1 MGFIFAEHIVHQY
14 RKELYTEYRKG
25 QGEPLMQSNLFTS
38 SPSVQSSRILYT
50 PSPFA
55 RSSLLHLQEVGS
67 LTAIRPHTSKREK
80 LQSYLCFMVEGGEG
94 ELVYEGKKYEL
105 KTGDV
110 VFIDCRKAYS
120 HSTGNSSITGDG
132 HSVDNSR
139 SMDNNHSADNNNT
152 TEKDNSNLWSLR
164 WCHFYGPSMPA
175 IYAKYCERG
184 GLPVIRGADVSV
196 DMARGAD
203 VAREADAFSGADVSQ
218 YSTILTD
225 IYTLAS
231 SSDYIRDMRINGK
244 LNDLLTLLM
253 ESSWHCGAHTNAPK
267 KMDISLV
274 KSFLD
279 EHYKE
284 KLSLESVA
292 SHFFIDKHYLARLFK
307 EQYGV
312 TLVTYLQQVRITH
325 AKRMLRFTDKSIEE
339 IGLECGI
346 GELNYFSRV
355 FKKLE
360 GVSPSEFRRVW

>member
-1 MGFIFAEHIVHQY
+1 MPPKKAEVKSMH
-14 RKELYTEYRKG
+14 
-25 QGEPLMQSNLFTS
+25 SNLFTS

-67 LTAIRPHTSKREK
+67 LSAIRPHTSKREK
-80 LQSYLCFMVEGGEG
+80 LQSYLCFMVEDGEG

-105 KTGDV
+105 RSGDV

-120 HSTGNSSITGDG
+120 HSTGMNPNAG
-132 HSVDNSR
+132 
-139 SMDNNHSADNNNT
+139 
-152 TEKDNSNLWSLR
+152 LWSLR
-164 WCHFYGPSMPA
+164 WCHFYGLSMPA

-184 GLPVIRGADVSV
+184 GLPVIHGADVSV
-196 DMARGAD
+196 DLARSAD
-203 VAREADAFSGADVSQ
+203 MGRRDDVSCGVDVSQ
-218 YSTILTD
+218 YAAILTD
-225 IYTLAS
+225 IYALAS

-253 ESSWHCGAHTNAPK
+253 ESSWHREAHTNAPK
-267 KMDISLV
+267 KMEISRV

-279 EHYKE
+279 EHYEE

-355 FKKLE
+355 FKKPE

>member
-1 MGFIFAEHIVHQY
+1 
-14 RKELYTEYRKG
+14 
-25 QGEPLMQSNLFTS
+25 MQSNLFTS

-67 LTAIRPHTSKREK
+67 LTAIKPHTSKREK
-80 LQSYLCFMVEGGEG
+80 LQSYLCFMVEDGEG

-105 KTGDV
+105 RRGDV

-120 HSTGNSSITGDG
+120 HSTGLNP
-132 HSVDNSR
+132 
-139 SMDNNHSADNNNT
+139 NT
-152 TEKDNSNLWSLR
+152 ELWSLR

-184 GLPVIRGADVSV
+184 GLPVIRGVDASV
-196 DMARGAD
+196 DLARGAD
-203 VAREADAFSGADVSQ
+203 VARGSDMARGADVSQ

-253 ESSWHCGAHTNAPK
+253 ESSWHREAHTNAPK
-267 KMDISLV
+267 KMEISQV

>member
-1 MGFIFAEHIVHQY
+1 MH
-14 RKELYTEYRKG
+14 
-25 QGEPLMQSNLFTS
+25 SNLFTS

-67 LTAIRPHTSKREK
+67 LSAIRPHTSKREK
-80 LQSYLCFMVEGGEG
+80 LQSYLCFMVEDGEG

-120 HSTGNSSITGDG
+120 HSTGMNPNAG
-132 HSVDNSR
+132 
-139 SMDNNHSADNNNT
+139 
-152 TEKDNSNLWSLR
+152 LWSLR

-184 GLPVIRGADVSV
+184 GLPVIRGVDASV
-196 DMARGAD
+196 DLARGAD
-203 VAREADAFSGADVSQ
+203 VARGSDMARGADVSQ

-253 ESSWHCGAHTNAPK
+253 ESSWHREAHTNAPK
-267 KMDISLV
+267 KMEISQV

-339 IGLECGI
+339 IGLKCGI
-346 GELNYFSRV
+346 GELNCFSRV

>member
-1 MGFIFAEHIVHQY
+1 MVN
-14 RKELYTEYRKG
+14 
-25 QGEPLMQSNLFTS
+25 NLFTS
-38 SPSVQSSRILYT
+38 SPSVRSSRILYT

-80 LQSYLCFMVEGGEG
+80 LQSYLCFMVEDGEG

-105 KTGDV
+105 KSGDV
-110 VFIDCRKAYS
+110 VFIDCRKAYI
-120 HSTGNSSITGDG
+120 HSTGLNP
-132 HSVDNSR
+132 
-139 SMDNNHSADNNNT
+139 NT
-152 TEKDNSNLWSLR
+152 ELWSLR

-184 GLPVIRGADVSV
+184 GLPVIRGD
-196 DMARGAD
+196 D
-203 VAREADAFSGADVSQ
+203 VARGDDASCGADVSQ

-253 ESSWHCGAHTNAPK
+253 ESSWHREAHTNAPK
-267 KMDISLV
+267 KMEISQV

-292 SHFFIDKHYLARLFK
+292 GHFFIDKHYLARLFK

>member
-1 MGFIFAEHIVHQY
+1 MN
-14 RKELYTEYRKG
+14 TNRKG
-25 QGEPLMQSNLFTS
+25 QGENMQSNLFTS

-80 LQSYLCFMVEGGEG
+80 LQSYLCFMVEDGEG

-105 KTGDV
+105 RSGDV

-120 HSTGNSSITGDG
+120 HSTGLNP
-132 HSVDNSR
+132 
-139 SMDNNHSADNNNT
+139 NT
-152 TEKDNSNLWSLR
+152 ELWSLR

-184 GLPVIRGADVSV
+184 GLPVIRGV
-196 DMARGAD
+196 DM
-203 VAREADAFSGADVSQ
+203 VQ
-218 YSTILTD
+218 YTSILTD
-225 IYTLAS
+225 IYTLA

-253 ESSWHCGAHTNAPK
+253 ESSWHREAHTNAPK
-267 KMDISLV
+267 KMEISQV

-325 AKRMLRFTDKSIEE
+325 AKRMLRFSDKSIEE

-355 FKKLE
+355 LKKLE

>member
-1 MGFIFAEHIVHQY
+1 MLLDYHLGE
-14 RKELYTEYRKG
+14 EKG
-25 QGEPLMQSNLFTS
+25 EATMSQPNLFTS

-67 LTAIRPHTSKREK
+67 LTAIKPHTSKREK
-80 LQSYLCFMVEGGEG
+80 LQSYLCFMVEDGEG

-105 KTGDV
+105 RSGDV

-120 HSTGNSSITGDG
+120 HSTGNYHSTGNIHENCDSHNTDNA
-132 HSVDNSR
+132 HS
-139 SMDNNHSADNNNT
+139 T
-152 TEKDNSNLWSLR
+152 EEKDGGKLWSLR

-184 GLPVIRGADVSV
+184 GLPVIRGADMGRRADMGRGDDVAHGD
-196 DMARGAD
+196 DMARGAG
-203 VAREADAFSGADVSQ
+203 FSQ

-253 ESSWHCGAHTNAPK
+253 ESSWHREAHTNAPK
-267 KMDISLV
+267 KMEISQV
-274 KSFLD
+274 RSFLD

-292 SHFFIDKHYLARLFK
+292 GHFFIDKHYLARLFK

-360 GVSPSEFRRVW
+360 GVSPSEFRRMW

>member
-1 MGFIFAEHIVHQY
+1 MN
-14 RKELYTEYRKG
+14 
-25 QGEPLMQSNLFTS
+25 NLFTS

-67 LTAIRPHTSKREK
+67 LTAIKPHTSKREK
-80 LQSYLCFMVEGGEG
+80 LQSYLCFMVEDGEG
-94 ELVYEGKKYEL
+94 ELVYEGKRYEL
-105 KTGDV
+105 KAGDV

-120 HSTGNSSITGDG
+120 HSTGLSPN
-132 HSVDNSR
+132 
-139 SMDNNHSADNNNT
+139 A
-152 TEKDNSNLWSLR
+152 KLWSLC
-164 WCHFYGPSMPA
+164 WCHFYGSSMPA

-184 GLPVIRGADVSV
+184 GMPVIRGDDVSV
-196 DMARGAD
+196 DMVRGADVARGSDMARGAD
-203 VAREADAFSGADVSQ
+203 MAQ
-218 YSTILTD
+218 YATILTD

-253 ESSWHCGAHTNAPK
+253 ESSWHRGAHTNAPK
-267 KMDISLV
+267 KMEISQV

-292 SHFFIDKHYLARLFK
+292 SHFFIDKHYLARLVK
-307 EQYGV
+307 EHYGV

-346 GELNYFSRV
+346 RELNYFSRV

>member
-1 MGFIFAEHIVHQY
+1 
-14 RKELYTEYRKG
+14 
-25 QGEPLMQSNLFTS
+25 MQSNLFTS

-67 LTAIRPHTSKREK
+67 LTAIKPHTSKREK
-80 LQSYLCFMVEGGEG
+80 LQSYLCFTVEDGEG
-94 ELVYEGKKYEL
+94 ELVYEGKRYEL
-105 KTGDV
+105 RSGDV

-120 HSTGNSSITGDG
+120 HSTGMNLNTG
-132 HSVDNSR
+132 
-139 SMDNNHSADNNNT
+139 
-152 TEKDNSNLWSLR
+152 LWSLR

-184 GLPVIRGADVSV
+184 GLPVIRGGDVSCEA

-203 VAREADAFSGADVSQ
+203 MAHGDNMARGADVSQ
-218 YSTILTD
+218 YSTIISD

-244 LNDLLTLLM
+244 LTDLLTLLM
-253 ESSWHCGAHTNAPK
+253 ESSWHREAHTNAPK
-267 KMDISLV
+267 KMEISQV

>member
-1 MGFIFAEHIVHQY
+1 MH
-14 RKELYTEYRKG
+14 
-25 QGEPLMQSNLFTS
+25 SNLFTS

-67 LTAIRPHTSKREK
+67 LSAIRPHTSKREK
-80 LQSYLCFMVEGGEG
+80 LQSYLCFMVEDGEG

-120 HSTGNSSITGDG
+120 HSTGMNPNAG
-132 HSVDNSR
+132 
-139 SMDNNHSADNNNT
+139 
-152 TEKDNSNLWSLR
+152 LWSLR

-196 DMARGAD
+196 DLAR
-203 VAREADAFSGADVSQ
+203 GADVSQ
-218 YSTILTD
+218 YAAILTD

-253 ESSWHCGAHTNAPK
+253 ESSWHRGYSSNAPK
-267 KMDISLV
+267 KMDISSV

-284 KLSLESVA
+284 KLSLESMA

-325 AKRMLRFTDKSIEE
+325 AKRMLRFTNKSIEE

>member
-1 MGFIFAEHIVHQY
+1 MH
-14 RKELYTEYRKG
+14 
-25 QGEPLMQSNLFTS
+25 SNLFTS
-38 SPSVQSSRILYT
+38 SPSVRSSRILYT

-80 LQSYLCFMVEGGEG
+80 LQSYLCFVVEDGEG
-94 ELVYEGKKYEL
+94 QLVYEGKKYEL
-105 KTGDV
+105 RSGDV

-120 HSTGNSSITGDG
+120 HSTGMNLNAG
-132 HSVDNSR
+132 
-139 SMDNNHSADNNNT
+139 
-152 TEKDNSNLWSLR
+152 LWSLR

-196 DMARGAD
+196 DTARGTDMGRRDD
-203 VAREADAFSGADVSQ
+203 VSCGADVSQ

-231 SSDYIRDMRINGK
+231 SSDHIRDMRINGK

-253 ESSWHCGAHTNAPK
+253 ESSWHRGNSFNAPK
-267 KMDISLV
+267 KMDISSV

>member
-1 MGFIFAEHIVHQY
+1 MPPKEAEVKSMH
-14 RKELYTEYRKG
+14 
-25 QGEPLMQSNLFTS
+25 SNLFTS

-67 LTAIRPHTSKREK
+67 LSAIRPHTSKREK
-80 LQSYLCFMVEGGEG
+80 LQSYLCFMVEDGEG

-105 KTGDV
+105 RSGDV

-120 HSTGNSSITGDG
+120 HSTGMNPNAG
-132 HSVDNSR
+132 
-139 SMDNNHSADNNNT
+139 
-152 TEKDNSNLWSLR
+152 LWSLR

-196 DMARGAD
+196 DLARGAD
-203 VAREADAFSGADVSQ
+203 MGRRDDVSCGADVSQ
-218 YSTILTD
+218 YAAILTD

-253 ESSWHCGAHTNAPK
+253 ESSWHREAHTNAPK
-267 KMDISLV
+267 KMEISRV

-279 EHYKE
+279 EHYEE

>member
-1 MGFIFAEHIVHQY
+1 MPNRY
-14 RKELYTEYRKG
+14 
-25 QGEPLMQSNLFTS
+25 FTT

-67 LTAIRPHTSKREK
+67 LTAIKPHTSKREK
-80 LQSYLCFMVEGGEG
+80 LQSYLCFMVEDGEG
-94 ELVYEGKKYEL
+94 ELVYEGKRYDL
-105 KTGDV
+105 KAGDV

-120 HSTGNSSITGDG
+120 HSTGNSCSTGNA
-132 HSVDNSR
+132 HSVD
-139 SMDNNHSADNNNT
+139 DNHST
-152 TEKDNSNLWSLR
+152 EEKDGGKLWSLR

-184 GLPVIRGADVSV
+184 GLPVIRSADMGRRADMGRGDDASGGADVSKY
-196 DMARGAD
+196 AA
-203 VAREADAFSGADVSQ
+203 
-218 YSTILTD
+218 ILTD

-253 ESSWHCGAHTNAPK
+253 ESSWHQGNSSNAPK
-267 KMDISLV
+267 KMDISIV

-279 EHYKE
+279 EHYSE

-339 IGLECGI
+339 IGLECGF

-360 GVSPSEFRRVW
+360 GASPSEFRRVW

>member
-1 MGFIFAEHIVHQY
+1 MPPKEAEVKSMH
-14 RKELYTEYRKG
+14 
-25 QGEPLMQSNLFTS
+25 SNLFTS

-67 LTAIRPHTSKREK
+67 LSAIRPHTSKREK
-80 LQSYLCFMVEGGEG
+80 LQSYLCFMVEDGEG

-105 KTGDV
+105 RSGDV
-110 VFIDCRKAYS
+110 VFIDCRKVYS
-120 HSTGNSSITGDG
+120 HSTGMNPNAG
-132 HSVDNSR
+132 
-139 SMDNNHSADNNNT
+139 
-152 TEKDNSNLWSLR
+152 LWSLR

-196 DMARGAD
+196 DLARGAD
-203 VAREADAFSGADVSQ
+203 MGRRDDVSCGADVSQ
-218 YSTILTD
+218 YAAILTD

-253 ESSWHCGAHTNAPK
+253 ESSWHREAHTNAPK
-267 KMDISLV
+267 KMEISRV

-279 EHYKE
+279 EHYEE

>member
-1 MGFIFAEHIVHQY
+1 
-14 RKELYTEYRKG
+14 
-25 QGEPLMQSNLFTS
+25 MQSNLFTS

-67 LTAIRPHTSKREK
+67 LSAIRPHTSKREK
-80 LQSYLCFMVEGGEG
+80 LQSYLCFMVEDGEG

-105 KTGDV
+105 RSGDV

-120 HSTGNSSITGDG
+120 HSTGMNPNAG
-132 HSVDNSR
+132 
-139 SMDNNHSADNNNT
+139 
-152 TEKDNSNLWSLR
+152 LWSLR

-196 DMARGAD
+196 DLARGAD
-203 VAREADAFSGADVSQ
+203 MGRRDDVSCGGDVSQ
-218 YSTILTD
+218 YAAILTD

-253 ESSWHCGAHTNAPK
+253 ESSWHREAHTNAPK
-267 KMDISLV
+267 QMEISCV
-274 KSFLD
+274 KFFLD

>member
-1 MGFIFAEHIVHQY
+1 MH
-14 RKELYTEYRKG
+14 
-25 QGEPLMQSNLFTS
+25 SNLFTS

-67 LTAIRPHTSKREK
+67 LSAIRPHTSKREK
-80 LQSYLCFMVEGGEG
+80 LQSYLCFMVEDGEG

-105 KTGDV
+105 RSGDV

-120 HSTGNSSITGDG
+120 HSTGMNPNAG
-132 HSVDNSR
+132 
-139 SMDNNHSADNNNT
+139 
-152 TEKDNSNLWSLR
+152 LWSLR

-175 IYAKYCERG
+175 VYAKYCERG

-196 DMARGAD
+196 DLARGAD
-203 VAREADAFSGADVSQ
+203 MGRRDDVSCGADVSQ
-218 YSTILTD
+218 YAAILTD

-253 ESSWHCGAHTNAPK
+253 ESSWHREAHTNAPK
-267 KMDISLV
+267 KMEISRV

>member
-1 MGFIFAEHIVHQY
+1 
-14 RKELYTEYRKG
+14 
-25 QGEPLMQSNLFTS
+25 MQPNLFTS

-67 LTAIRPHTSKREK
+67 LSAIRPHTSKREK
-80 LQSYLCFMVEGGEG
+80 LQSYLCFMVEDGEG

-105 KTGDV
+105 RSGDV
-110 VFIDCRKAYS
+110 VFIDCRKAYR
-120 HSTGNSSITGDG
+120 HSTGMNPNAG
-132 HSVDNSR
+132 
-139 SMDNNHSADNNNT
+139 
-152 TEKDNSNLWSLR
+152 LWSLR

-196 DMARGAD
+196 DLARGAD
-203 VAREADAFSGADVSQ
+203 MGRRDDVSCGADVSQ
-218 YSTILTD
+218 YAAILTD

-253 ESSWHCGAHTNAPK
+253 ESSWHREAHTNAPK
-267 KMDISLV
+267 KMEISRV

-339 IGLECGI
+339 ISLECGI

>member
-1 MGFIFAEHIVHQY
+1 MLYFSHEMPPKKAEVKSMH
-14 RKELYTEYRKG
+14 
-25 QGEPLMQSNLFTS
+25 SNLFTS

-67 LTAIRPHTSKREK
+67 LSAIRPHTSKREK
-80 LQSYLCFMVEGGEG
+80 LQSYLCFMVEDGEG

-105 KTGDV
+105 RSGDV

-120 HSTGNSSITGDG
+120 HSTGMNPNAG
-132 HSVDNSR
+132 
-139 SMDNNHSADNNNT
+139 
-152 TEKDNSNLWSLR
+152 LWSLR

-196 DMARGAD
+196 DLARGAD
-203 VAREADAFSGADVSQ
+203 MGRRDDVSCGADVSQ
-218 YSTILTD
+218 YAAILTD

-253 ESSWHCGAHTNAPK
+253 ESSWHREAHTNAPK
-267 KMDISLV
+267 KMEISRV

>member
-1 MGFIFAEHIVHQY
+1 MH
-14 RKELYTEYRKG
+14 
-25 QGEPLMQSNLFTS
+25 SNLFTS

-67 LTAIRPHTSKREK
+67 LSAIRPHTSKREK
-80 LQSYLCFMVEGGEG
+80 LQSYLCFMVEDGEG

-105 KTGDV
+105 RSGDV

-120 HSTGNSSITGDG
+120 HSTGMNPNAG
-132 HSVDNSR
+132 
-139 SMDNNHSADNNNT
+139 
-152 TEKDNSNLWSLR
+152 LWSLR
-164 WCHFYGPSMPA
+164 WCHFYGLSMPA

-196 DMARGAD
+196 DLARGAD
-203 VAREADAFSGADVSQ
+203 MGRRDDVSCGADVSQ
-218 YSTILTD
+218 YAAILTD

-253 ESSWHCGAHTNAPK
+253 ESSWHREAHTNAPK
-267 KMDISLV
+267 KMEISRV

-279 EHYKE
+279 EHYEE

>member
-1 MGFIFAEHIVHQY
+1 
-14 RKELYTEYRKG
+14 
-25 QGEPLMQSNLFTS
+25 MQSNLFTA

-55 RSSLLHLQEVGS
+55 KSSLLHLQEVGS

-80 LQSYLCFMVEGGEG
+80 LQSYLCFMVEDGEG
-94 ELVYEGKKYEL
+94 QLVYEGKNYEL
-105 KTGDV
+105 RRGDV

-120 HSTGNSSITGDG
+120 HSTGNSHIDSAC
-132 HSVDNSR
+132 VNSF
-139 SMDNNHSADNNNT
+139 
-152 TEKDNSNLWSLR
+152 KKLWSLR

-184 GLPVIRGADVSV
+184 GLPVIRGTDVARGN
-196 DMARGAD
+196 DMGHGAD
-203 VAREADAFSGADVSQ
+203 VAREADVSQ
-218 YSTILTD
+218 YAAILTD

-253 ESSWHCGAHTNAPK
+253 ESSWHRGAHTNAPK
-267 KMDISLV
+267 KMEISQV

>member
-1 MGFIFAEHIVHQY
+1 MPPKKAEVKSMH
-14 RKELYTEYRKG
+14 
-25 QGEPLMQSNLFTS
+25 SNLFTS

-67 LTAIRPHTSKREK
+67 LSAIRPHTSKREK
-80 LQSYLCFMVEGGEG
+80 LQSYLCFMVEDGEG

-105 KTGDV
+105 RSGDV

-120 HSTGNSSITGDG
+120 HSTGMNPNAG
-132 HSVDNSR
+132 
-139 SMDNNHSADNNNT
+139 
-152 TEKDNSNLWSLR
+152 LWSLR
-164 WCHFYGPSMPA
+164 WCHFYGSSMPA

-196 DMARGAD
+196 DLARGAD
-203 VAREADAFSGADVSQ
+203 MGRRDDVSCGADVSQ
-218 YSTILTD
+218 YAAILTD

-253 ESSWHCGAHTNAPK
+253 ESSWHREAHTNAPK
-267 KMDISLV
+267 KMEISRV

-279 EHYKE
+279 EHYEE

>member
-1 MGFIFAEHIVHQY
+1 MH
-14 RKELYTEYRKG
+14 
-25 QGEPLMQSNLFTS
+25 SNLFIS

-67 LTAIRPHTSKREK
+67 LSAIRPHTSKREK
-80 LQSYLCFMVEGGEG
+80 LQSYLCFMVEDGEG

-105 KTGDV
+105 RSGDV

-120 HSTGNSSITGDG
+120 HSTGMNPNAG
-132 HSVDNSR
+132 
-139 SMDNNHSADNNNT
+139 
-152 TEKDNSNLWSLR
+152 LWSLR

-196 DMARGAD
+196 DLACGAD
-203 VAREADAFSGADVSQ
+203 MGRRDDVSCGADVSQ
-218 YSTILTD
+218 YAAILTD

-253 ESSWHCGAHTNAPK
+253 ESSWHREAHTNAPK
-267 KMDISLV
+267 KMEISRV

>member
-1 MGFIFAEHIVHQY
+1 
-14 RKELYTEYRKG
+14 
-25 QGEPLMQSNLFTS
+25 
-38 SPSVQSSRILYT
+38 
-50 PSPFA
+50 
-55 RSSLLHLQEVGS
+55 
-67 LTAIRPHTSKREK
+67 
-80 LQSYLCFMVEGGEG
+80 MVEDGEG

-105 KTGDV
+105 RSGEV

-120 HSTGNSSITGDG
+120 HSTGNAHESCD
-132 HSVDNSR
+132 R
-139 SMDNNHSADNNNT
+139 HSADVASVA
-152 TEKDNSNLWSLR
+152 DNLWSLR

-184 GLPVIRGADVSV
+184 GLPVIRGADMACGADMVCGA
-196 DMARGAD
+196 DMAR
-203 VAREADAFSGADVSQ
+203 GADVSQ

-253 ESSWHCGAHTNAPK
+253 ESSWHREAHTNAPK
-267 KMDISLV
+267 KMEISQV
-274 KSFLD
+274 KFFLD

-284 KLSLESVA
+284 KLSLEFVA

-360 GVSPSEFRRVW
+360 GVRPSEFRRVW

>member
-1 MGFIFAEHIVHQY
+1 
-14 RKELYTEYRKG
+14 
-25 QGEPLMQSNLFTS
+25 MQSNLFTS

-67 LTAIRPHTSKREK
+67 LTAIKPHTSKREK
-80 LQSYLCFMVEGGEG
+80 LQSYLCFMVEDGEG

-105 KTGDV
+105 RSGDV

-120 HSTGNSSITGDG
+120 HSTGNNHSTG
-132 HSVDNSR
+132 NSNR
-139 SMDNNHSADNNNT
+139 TCDRHSAD
-152 TEKDNSNLWSLR
+152 EDSVSDNLWSLR

-184 GLPVIRGADVSV
+184 GLPVIR
-196 DMARGAD
+196 
-203 VAREADAFSGADVSQ
+203 EADVSQ
-218 YSTILTD
+218 YATILTD

-253 ESSWHCGAHTNAPK
+253 ESSWHREAHTNAPK
-267 KMDISLV
+267 KMDISSV

-292 SHFFIDKHYLARLFK
+292 GHFFIDKHYLARLFK

>member
-1 MGFIFAEHIVHQY
+1 MDVG
-14 RKELYTEYRKG
+14 KG
-25 QGEPLMQSNLFTS
+25 EVTMNQTNLFTS

-67 LTAIRPHTSKREK
+67 LTAIKPHTSKREK
-80 LQSYLCFMVEGGEG
+80 LQSYLCFVVEDGEG

-105 KTGDV
+105 RSGDV

-120 HSTGNSSITGDG
+120 HSTGNIHETCDSQSTGNS
-132 HSVDNSR
+132 HSDSAGVNSC
-139 SMDNNHSADNNNT
+139 
-152 TEKDNSNLWSLR
+152 EKLWSLR

-184 GLPVIRGADVSV
+184 GLPVIRGN
-196 DMARGAD
+196 DMAC
-203 VAREADAFSGADVSQ
+203 VSDVSQ
-218 YSTILTD
+218 YTSILSD
-225 IYTLAS
+225 IYTLAA

-253 ESSWHCGAHTNAPK
+253 ESSWHQGNSSNAPK
-267 KMDISLV
+267 KMDISSV

-279 EHYKE
+279 EHYSE

>member
-1 MGFIFAEHIVHQY
+1 
-14 RKELYTEYRKG
+14 
-25 QGEPLMQSNLFTS
+25 MQPNLFTS

-80 LQSYLCFMVEGGEG
+80 LQSYLCFMVEDGEG

-120 HSTGNSSITGDG
+120 HSTGMNPNAG
-132 HSVDNSR
+132 
-139 SMDNNHSADNNNT
+139 
-152 TEKDNSNLWSLR
+152 LWSLR

-196 DMARGAD
+196 DVARGAD
-203 VAREADAFSGADVSQ
+203 MGRRDDISCGADVSQ
-218 YSTILTD
+218 YAAILTD

-253 ESSWHCGAHTNAPK
+253 ESSWHREAHTNAPK
-267 KMDISLV
+267 KMEISRV

-360 GVSPSEFRRVW
+360 GVSPSEFRSVW

>member
-1 MGFIFAEHIVHQY
+1 MH
-14 RKELYTEYRKG
+14 
-25 QGEPLMQSNLFTS
+25 SNLFTS

-80 LQSYLCFMVEGGEG
+80 LQSYLCFMVEDGEG

-105 KTGDV
+105 RSGDV

-120 HSTGNSSITGDG
+120 HSTGMNPNAG
-132 HSVDNSR
+132 
-139 SMDNNHSADNNNT
+139 
-152 TEKDNSNLWSLR
+152 LWSLL

-196 DMARGAD
+196 DLARGAD
-203 VAREADAFSGADVSQ
+203 MGRRDDVSCGADVSQ
-218 YSTILTD
+218 YAAILTD

-253 ESSWHCGAHTNAPK
+253 ESSWHREAHTNAPK
-267 KMDISLV
+267 KMEISRV

-279 EHYKE
+279 EHYEE

-325 AKRMLRFTDKSIEE
+325 AKRMLRFTD
-339 IGLECGI
+339 
-346 GELNYFSRV
+346 
-355 FKKLE
+355 
-360 GVSPSEFRRVW
+360 

>member
-1 MGFIFAEHIVHQY
+1 
-14 RKELYTEYRKG
+14 
-25 QGEPLMQSNLFTS
+25 
-38 SPSVQSSRILYT
+38 
-50 PSPFA
+50 
-55 RSSLLHLQEVGS
+55 
-67 LTAIRPHTSKREK
+67 
-80 LQSYLCFMVEGGEG
+80 MV
-94 ELVYEGKKYEL
+94 
-105 KTGDV
+105 
-110 VFIDCRKAYS
+110 C
-120 HSTGNSSITGDG
+120 
-132 HSVDNSR
+132 
-139 SMDNNHSADNNNT
+139 
-152 TEKDNSNLWSLR
+152 
-164 WCHFYGPSMPA
+164 
-175 IYAKYCERG
+175 
-184 GLPVIRGADVSV
+184 
-196 DMARGAD
+196 GAD
-203 VAREADAFSGADVSQ
+203 VARGADVSQ

-253 ESSWHCGAHTNAPK
+253 ESSWHREAHTNAPK

>member
-1 MGFIFAEHIVHQY
+1 ME
-14 RKELYTEYRKG
+14 RKVKS
-25 QGEPLMQSNLFTS
+25 MQSNLFTS

-67 LTAIRPHTSKREK
+67 LTAIKPHTSKREK
-80 LQSYLCFMVEGGEG
+80 LQSYLCFLVEDGEG

-105 KTGDV
+105 RSGDV

-120 HSTGNSSITGDG
+120 HSTGMNP
-132 HSVDNSR
+132 
-139 SMDNNHSADNNNT
+139 NT
-152 TEKDNSNLWSLR
+152 ELWSLR

-184 GLPVIRGADVSV
+184 GLPVIRGVDMVRGADMGHGA

-203 VAREADAFSGADVSQ
+203 MVREAAMARGDDVSRRADASCSADVSQ
-218 YSTILTD
+218 YSTIISD

-253 ESSWHCGAHTNAPK
+253 ESSWHRGNSSNAPK
-267 KMDISLV
+267 KMEISQV

-325 AKRMLRFTDKSIEE
+325 AKRMLRFSDKSIEE

-360 GVSPSEFRRVW
+360 GVSPSEYRRVW

>member
-1 MGFIFAEHIVHQY
+1 
-14 RKELYTEYRKG
+14 
-25 QGEPLMQSNLFTS
+25 MQPNLFTS
-38 SPSVQSSRILYT
+38 SPSVRSSRILYT

-80 LQSYLCFMVEGGEG
+80 LQSYLCFMVEDGEG
-94 ELVYEGKKYEL
+94 ELVYEGKKYDL
-105 KTGDV
+105 KSGDV

-120 HSTGNSSITGDG
+120 HSTGLNP
-132 HSVDNSR
+132 
-139 SMDNNHSADNNNT
+139 NT
-152 TEKDNSNLWSLR
+152 ELWSLR

-184 GLPVIRGADVSV
+184 GLPVIRGADMV
-196 DMARGAD
+196 
-203 VAREADAFSGADVSQ
+203 Q
-218 YSTILTD
+218 YTSILTD

-253 ESSWHCGAHTNAPK
+253 ESSWHREAHTNAPK
-267 KMDISLV
+267 KMEISQV

-284 KLSLESVA
+284 KLSLETVA

-307 EQYGV
+307 AQYGV

>member
-1 MGFIFAEHIVHQY
+1 MH
-14 RKELYTEYRKG
+14 
-25 QGEPLMQSNLFTS
+25 SNLFTS

-67 LTAIRPHTSKREK
+67 LSAIRPHTSKREK
-80 LQSYLCFMVEGGEG
+80 LQSYLCFMVEDGEG

-120 HSTGNSSITGDG
+120 HSTGMNLNAG
-132 HSVDNSR
+132 
-139 SMDNNHSADNNNT
+139 
-152 TEKDNSNLWSLR
+152 LWSLR

-184 GLPVIRGADVSV
+184 GLPVIRGDDVSV
-196 DMARGAD
+196 DLARGAD
-203 VAREADAFSGADVSQ
+203 MGRGDDVSCGADVSQ
-218 YSTILTD
+218 YAAILTD

-253 ESSWHCGAHTNAPK
+253 ESSWHRGNSSNAPK

>member
-1 MGFIFAEHIVHQY
+1 
-14 RKELYTEYRKG
+14 
-25 QGEPLMQSNLFTS
+25 MQPNLFTS

-67 LTAIRPHTSKREK
+67 LTAIKPHTSKREK
-80 LQSYLCFMVEGGEG
+80 LQSYLCFMVEDGEG

-110 VFIDCRKAYS
+110 VFIDCRKAYN
-120 HSTGNSSITGDG
+120 HSTGLNPNAG
-132 HSVDNSR
+132 
-139 SMDNNHSADNNNT
+139 
-152 TEKDNSNLWSLR
+152 LWSLR
-164 WCHFYGPSMPA
+164 WCYFYGPSMPA

-196 DMARGAD
+196 DLAR
-203 VAREADAFSGADVSQ
+203 GADVSQ
-218 YSTILTD
+218 YAAILTD

-231 SSDYIRDMRINGK
+231 SSDYIRDMRINGR

-253 ESSWHCGAHTNAPK
+253 ESFWHREAHTNAPK
-267 KMDISLV
+267 KMEVSCV
-274 KSFLD
+274 KAYLD
-279 EHYKE
+279 EHYSE
-284 KLSLESVA
+284 KLALESVA

>member
-1 MGFIFAEHIVHQY
+1 MSTLMDCFH
-14 RKELYTEYRKG
+14 L
-25 QGEPLMQSNLFTS
+25 PLFLDAISK
-38 SPSVQSSRILYT
+38 VCILYT
-50 PSPFA
+50 LSPFA

-80 LQSYLCFMVEGGEG
+80 LQSYLCFLVEDGEG
-94 ELVYEGKKYEL
+94 ELIYEGKKYEL
-105 KTGDV
+105 RSGDV

-120 HSTGNSSITGDG
+120 HSTGMNLNAG
-132 HSVDNSR
+132 
-139 SMDNNHSADNNNT
+139 
-152 TEKDNSNLWSLR
+152 LWSLR

-184 GLPVIRGADVSV
+184 GLAVIRGADV
-196 DMARGAD
+196 D
-203 VAREADAFSGADVSQ
+203 Q
-218 YSTILTD
+218 YATIISD

-253 ESSWHCGAHTNAPK
+253 ESSWHREAHTNAPK
-267 KMDISLV
+267 KMEISQV

-307 EQYGV
+307 EHYGV

>member
-1 MGFIFAEHIVHQY
+1 MLLDYHLGE
-14 RKELYTEYRKG
+14 EKG
-25 QGEPLMQSNLFTS
+25 EATMNQPNLFTS

-50 PSPFA
+50 PSSFA

-67 LTAIRPHTSKREK
+67 LTAIRPHASKREK
-80 LQSYLCFMVEGGEG
+80 LQSYLCFVVEDGEG
-94 ELVYEGKKYEL
+94 ELVYEGKRYDL
-105 KTGDV
+105 KAGDV

-120 HSTGNSSITGDG
+120 HSTGNA
-132 HSVDNSR
+132 HSVDN
-139 SMDNNHSADNNNT
+139 NHST
-152 TEKDNSNLWSLR
+152 EEKDGGKLWSLR

-184 GLPVIRGADVSV
+184 GLPVIRGADI
-196 DMARGAD
+196 ARGAN
-203 VAREADAFSGADVSQ
+203 VSQ
-218 YSTILTD
+218 YAAILTD

-253 ESSWHCGAHTNAPK
+253 ESSWHQGNSSNAPK
-267 KMDISLV
+267 KMDISSV

-279 EHYKE
+279 EHYSE

-292 SHFFIDKHYLARLFK
+292 GSFFVNKHYLARLFK